1 MADYVQELQEKL
13 QASRN
18 RLKQGNE
25 MKNLKAGAP
34 TLLEI
39 IDGEISLAVNR
50 MTQPTPLSYDEYLSA
65 HGEVKGIK
73 RIRDLIN
80 SKEAEAVQAQQEVA
94 AIEEQLEQFSNDKKQ
109 QQTRG

>member
-1 MADYVQELQEKL
+1 MADYVQELELKL
-13 QASRN
+13 EASRN
-18 RLKQGNE
+18 RLKQGRE
-25 MKNLKAGAP
+25 MSAVKSNAP
-34 TLLEI
+34 TLFEI

-80 SKEAEAVQAQQEVA
+80 SKEAEAVQAQQEVT
-94 AIEEQLEQFSNDKKQ
+94 AIEGQLEQFSNDKK
-109 QQTRG
+109 